1 MLIPVYSGWAVGQPQ
16 IPLMPVD
23 TILARRV
30 GNASE
35 DMMRAIFLEAR
46 SQAVCLFYNPSGH
59 GAFDTMCETPR
70 IAIEGI
76 VLIQR

>member
-46 SQAVCLFYNPSGH
+46 WQAVCLFYNPSGR
-59 GAFDTMCETPR
+59 GAFDTMCETPC